1 MAGFAPLCTQIKI
14 CCMET
19 VVPMP
24 VPNSDWKYYDLI
36 LLFKAPKVRKLCFG
50 FI

>member
-1 MAGFAPLCTQIKI
+1 MAVFSPLCTQIKI

-24 VPNSDWKYYDLI
+24 VPNSDWRYYDLI
-36 LLFKAPKVRKLCFG
+36 LLVKAPKEIKLCFG
-50 FI
+50 LI